1 MESWG
6 WSFVDR
12 TRIMNLPEPHLVS
25 RILASWNQLN
35 GWLRQIDGL
44 RRVA

>member
-12 TRIMNLPEPHLVS
+12 TRIMNLPEPHL
-25 RILASWNQLN
+25 RELEPTER
-35 GWLRQIDGL
+35 WLRQIDGL